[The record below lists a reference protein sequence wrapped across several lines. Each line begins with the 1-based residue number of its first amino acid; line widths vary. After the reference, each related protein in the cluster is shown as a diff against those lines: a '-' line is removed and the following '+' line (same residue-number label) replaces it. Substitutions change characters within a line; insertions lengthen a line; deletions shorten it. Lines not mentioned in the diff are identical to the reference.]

1 MSNISVITANNIRSL
16 IKEINT
22 NNINKNDIINILK
35 EGTQFILI
43 YDKK

>member
-16 IKEINT
+16 IKEINI

-35 EGTQFILI
+35 EGTQFVLI